1 MSASR
6 RGLGTKKLKR
16 VTRLLPLYWMGLAFR
31 GSGFRGLGF
40 RVWLRHGFQFHSA
53 LRSGFRVWGLGFGGS
68 ELK

>member
-31 GSGFRGLGF
+31 GSGVWGVGFGCNMGFSFIRLCVRDLGF
-40 RVWLRHGFQFHSA
+40 G
-53 LRSGFRVWGLGFGGS
+53 VWGSGGS